1 MQNQLREFFDKVI
14 GLEILQWCDIFIFV
28 FIFDNISDYVVSDE
42 DSEVGD
48 KKSDIWCFIS
58 VQFDEVCLS
67 SSLGSEVDID
77 DLEEFWF
84 FFFILQFMGVGEIQ
98 FYLEDFEIF
107 EGLFVYD
114 LNSLWSFFALFDLL
128 VMFDVEDYIC
138 MVVYGRD
145 FFLSYFDYDSY

>member
-48 KKSDIWCFIS
+48 KKSDDIWCFIS

-84 FFFILQFMGVGEIQ
+84 FFFI
-98 FYLEDFEIF
+98 Y
-107 EGLFVYD
+107 
-114 LNSLWSFFALFDLL
+114 SLWVQEKYSFIWRILKFLRVYL
-128 VMFDVEDYIC
+128 C
-138 MVVYGRD
+138 MI
-145 FFLSYFDYDSY
+145 